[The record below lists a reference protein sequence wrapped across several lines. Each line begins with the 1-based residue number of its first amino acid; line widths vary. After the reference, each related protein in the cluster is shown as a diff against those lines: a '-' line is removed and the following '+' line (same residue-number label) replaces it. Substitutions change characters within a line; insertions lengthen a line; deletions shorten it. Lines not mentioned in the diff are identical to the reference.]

1 MCIRDSINTK
11 YQNAQRRLSLQS
23 AESSLKKS
31 NTVNGI
37 NVISDMT
44 QAINMDILR
53 ASGDW
58 IKEKIDSGI
67 VVLGAVIDE

>member
-1 MCIRDSINTK
+1 
-11 YQNAQRRLSLQS
+11 
-23 AESSLKKS
+23 
-31 NTVNGI
+31 
-37 NVISDMT
+37 MT

-67 VVLGAVIDE
+67 VVLGAVVDEKPMITVTVTLDIVEMGGALGVHAGPGSLSIGIQLYDL